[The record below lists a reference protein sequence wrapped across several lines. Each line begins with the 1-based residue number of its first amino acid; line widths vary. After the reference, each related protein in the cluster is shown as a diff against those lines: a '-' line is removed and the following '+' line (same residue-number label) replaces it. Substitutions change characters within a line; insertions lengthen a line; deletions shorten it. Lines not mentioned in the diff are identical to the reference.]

1 MNVDY
6 YLKGSNSSWTAIFL
20 IFKLAS
26 NLFCDNLAAI
36 SLKKKV
42 I

>member
-6 YLKGSNSSWTAIFL
+6 YLKGTNSTWTGIFL
-20 IFKLAS
+20 IFKLVS